1 MNKSASIDHSPPA
14 GVFMRRWRR
23 VPRVLARARLLVGCG
38 VVCGGLVGLAG
49 TGHGAAPSGVDGAN
63 GQSGLATDRVQ
74 PTGKPSDGAD
84 DRFAHIEKRIKAL
97 EHAMREIKS
106 ELGRLKRLY
115 ADGKANVLDNGD
127 RPTNPPAQSHYTG
140 LGVDAT
146 TRAASAGGQ
155 DAPIQLYKLSKLYPL
170 PAVPADPA
178 GNGELSAGFSQA
190 RENNGALF
198 QHSANHFD
206 ESASVG
212 VAGHDIVDQDAV
224 PESVEVSRL
233 NDAPL
238 KAAAAGALYEHS
250 YENLLKRNYDMAE
263 KGFRAFLGQYGSSPL
278 AGNAQ
283 YLLGESLYARTDYK
297 RAAQAFLKGY
307 SDYGAHPKAKD
318 SLFKLALSLEK
329 LGQTENACAALA
341 QIARLYPREKK
352 LIGKARQERI
362 RSGC

>member
-1 MNKSASIDHSPPA
+1 MT
-14 GVFMRRWRR
+14 
-23 VPRVLARARLLVGCG
+23 
-38 VVCGGLVGLAG
+38 G
-49 TGHGAAPSGVDGAN
+49 TGHGATPSGVDGAN
-63 GQSGLATDRVQ
+63 GQSGLATDRVR
-74 PTGKPSDGAD
+74 PTGRPSDGAD

-97 EHAMREIKS
+97 EYAMREIKS
-106 ELGRLKRLY
+106 ELGRLKRRY
-115 ADGKANVLDNGD
+115 ADGKASVRDNGD
-127 RPTNPPAQSHYTG
+127 RPTDPSARSHYTG

-146 TRAASAGGQ
+146 TRATSAGGQ
-155 DAPIQLYKLSKLYPL
+155 DGPIQLYKPSKPYPL

-178 GNGELSAGFSQA
+178 GNGELSTGFSQA
-190 RENNGALF
+190 GENDNDGASS
-198 QHSANHFD
+198 QHSTNHFD
-206 ESASVG
+206 EPASTG
-212 VAGHDIVDQDAV
+212 VAGHDMADWDAV
-224 PESVEVSRL
+224 PESVEVSKL

-238 KAAAAGALYEHS
+238 KAAAAGALYERS

-263 KGFRAFLGQYGSSPL
+263 RGFRAFLDRYGSSPL

-283 YLLGESLYARTDYK
+283 YLLGESLYGRADYK